1 MVKSKNML
9 TLQRTTHPDY
19 PTAGEVSQPRQCK
32 DQSKV
37 HHKTASSIYIHIP
50 FCATK
55 CYYCAFN
62 TYTFHR
68 EQAEAYLQALGT
80 EMQHYA
86 SETDPL
92 QTIFIG
98 GGTPSILSVNSLKR
112 LFADIRA
119 HFQLTPTV
127 EITVECN
134 PGTVDSEKLSMMK
147 DNGVN
152 RLSFGLQAM
161 QDETLKQLGR
171 IHTVAEFLES
181 YQLARENDFQN
192 INIDLIFALPDQTME
207 AWHYTLNEVIS
218 LAPEHISAY
227 NLAMEETTPFYEW
240 WQAGK
245 LHLPAEDI
253 EADMFQYTL
262 DTLTAHGYTHYE
274 ICNFARPNRSAKH
287 NLVYWNNQACIG
299 LGAGASG
306 YINGLRYS
314 NIRGIAS
321 YIKKLAERKKPITD
335 TERLVGNAE
344 KAETLMLALRK
355 REGISFEAYKNRF
368 GEDIEVA
375 FGATLKKWIDHQLLE
390 RTATHLRLTHRGLFL
405 ANEVFIELM

>member
-1 MVKSKNML
+1 M
-9 TLQRTTHPDY
+9 
-19 PTAGEVSQPRQCK
+19 
-32 DQSKV
+32 
-37 HHKTASSIYIHIP
+37 ASSVYIHIP

-62 TYTFHR
+62 TYTFHK
-68 EQAEAYLQALGT
+68 EQAKAYLQALRT
-80 EMQHYA
+80 EMELYA
-86 SETDPL
+86 RETEPL

-98 GGTPSILSVNSLKR
+98 GGTPSILSANALTQ
-112 LFADIRA
+112 LFTDVHQ
-119 HFQLTPTV
+119 HFQITPDA

-134 PGTVDSEKLSMMK
+134 PGTVDTEKLRVMR

-161 QDETLKQLGR
+161 RDETLKQLGR

-181 YQLARENDFQN
+181 YHLARENGFEN

-207 AWHYTLNEVIS
+207 TWYHTLNEVIS
-218 LAPEHISAY
+218 LEPTHISAY
-227 NLAMEETTPFYEW
+227 NLVMEEATPFYEG
-240 WQAGK
+240 WQAGE
-245 LHLPAEDI
+245 LHLPSEDT
-253 EADMFQYTL
+253 EADMFQYTIK
-262 DTLTAHGYTHYE
+262 TLTTHGYEHYE
-274 ICNFARPNRSAKH
+274 ICNFAKPNREARH
-287 NLVYWNNQACIG
+287 NLVYWNNQPCIG

-306 YINGLRYS
+306 YVNGVRYS

-321 YIKKLAERKKPITD
+321 YIDQLAEHNKPIAD
-335 TERLVGNAE
+335 TERLTGDAE

-355 REGISFEAYKNRF
+355 REGISLDVYQNRF

-375 FGATLKKWIDHQLLE
+375 FGDILKKWMDLGLLE
-390 RTATHLRLTHRGLFL
+390 RTATHLRLTPRGLFL